1 MTKLV
6 WDEIGKRLYEL
17 GVKRPVLYKPNTE
30 GKYVDGVA
38 WNGFTSVNQNP
49 SGAESTPLFANDSKY
64 LSLTSSEEF
73 GATIEAYT
81 YPKEFAECDGSA
93 ELIKGVRVG
102 QQSRKPFGLSY
113 VTTLGNDLLKE
124 EYGYVIHL
132 VYGCMAAP
140 SSRQYE
146 TINKDPE
153 AMKLSWE
160 LTTTPVAVEGK
171 RPTAHLEIVSTDLEK
186 DKLKKLEDILY
197 GTESEAARMPLPDE
211 IKSILA
217 AG

>member
-30 GKYVDGVA
+30 GKYVDGVE
-38 WNGFTSVNQNP
+38 WNGSKSLNQNP
-49 SGAESTPLFANDSKY
+49 SVAESTPLFANDSKY

>member
-197 GTESEAARMPLPDE
+197 GAESEAARMPLPDE

>member
-1 MTKLV
+1 MAKLV
-6 WDEIGKRLYEL
+6 WDAIGKRLYET
-17 GVKRPVLYKPNTE
+17 GVKRPVLYKPNQE

-38 WNGFTSVNQNP
+38 WNGFTSVNENP

-64 LSLTSSEEF
+64 LSLTSSEDF

-81 YPKEFAECDGSA
+81 YPEEFAECDGSA
-93 ELIKGVRVG
+93 TLIKGVRIG
-102 QQSRKPFGLSY
+102 QQARKPFGLSY

-124 EYGYVIHL
+124 EYGYIIHL

-153 AMKLSWE
+153 AIKLSWE

-171 RPTAHLEIVSTDLEK
+171 RPTAHLQLVSTDIEK
-186 DKLKKLEDILY
+186 TKLKKIEDILY
-197 GTESEAARMPLPDE
+197 GTESEPARMPLPDE
-211 IKSILA
+211 IKTILA

>member
-6 WDEIGKRLYEL
+6 WDEIGERLYEL
-17 GVKRPVLYKPNTE
+17 GVKRPVLYKPNAE

-197 GTESEAARMPLPDE
+197 GTDSEAARMPLPDE

>member
-217 AG
+217 VG

>member
-38 WNGFTSVNQNP
+38 WNGFTSVNKNP

-197 GTESEAARMPLPDE
+197 GTESEVARMPLPDE

>member
-132 VYGCMAAP
+132 VYGCMASP

-186 DKLKKLEDILY
+186 EKLKKLEDILY

>member
-6 WDEIGKRLYEL
+6 WDEIGERLYEL

-197 GTESEAARMPLPDE
+197 GTDSEAARMPLPDE

>member
-1 MTKLV
+1 MAKLV

-171 RPTAHLEIVSTDLEK
+171 RPTAHLEIVSTDLEQ

-197 GTESEAARMPLPDE
+197 GTESEPARMPLPDE

>member
-1 MTKLV
+1 M
-6 WDEIGKRLYEL
+6 
-17 GVKRPVLYKPNTE
+17 
-30 GKYVDGVA
+30 DGVA

-186 DKLKKLEDILY
+186 EKLKKLEDILY

>member
-217 AG
+217 TG

>member
-17 GVKRPVLYKPNTE
+17 GVKRPVLYKPNAE
-30 GKYVDGVA
+30 GNYVDGVA

-197 GTESEAARMPLPDE
+197 GTESEKARMPLPDE
-211 IKSILA
+211 IKSILS

>member
-17 GVKRPVLYKPNTE
+17 GVKRPVLYKPNAE

-93 ELIKGVRVG
+93 ELTKGVRVG

>member
-17 GVKRPVLYKPNTE
+17 GVKRPVLYKPNAE

>member
-1 MTKLV
+1 MAKLV
-6 WDEIGKRLYEL
+6 WDAIGKRLYET
-17 GVKRPVLYKPNTE
+17 GVKRPVLYKPNQE

-38 WNGFTSVNQNP
+38 WNGFTSVNENP

-64 LSLTSSEEF
+64 LSLTSSEDF

-81 YPKEFAECDGSA
+81 YPEEFAECDGSA
-93 ELIKGVRVG
+93 ALIKGVRIG
-102 QQSRKPFGLSY
+102 QQARKPFGLSY

-124 EYGYVIHL
+124 EYGYIIHL

-153 AMKLSWE
+153 AIKLSWE

-171 RPTAHLEIVSTDLEK
+171 RPTAHLQLVSTDIEK
-186 DKLKKLEDILY
+186 TKLKKIEDILY
-197 GTESEAARMPLPDE
+197 GTESEPARMPLPDE
-211 IKSILA
+211 IKTILA

>member
-186 DKLKKLEDILY
+186 DKRKKLEDILY

>member
-171 RPTAHLEIVSTDLEK
+171 RPTAHLEIVSTDIEK
-186 DKLKKLEDILY
+186 DKLKKIEDILY
-197 GTESEAARMPLPDE
+197 GTESEPARMPLPDE

>member
-1 MTKLV
+1 MAKLV
-6 WDEIGKRLYEL
+6 WDAIGKRLYET
-17 GVKRPVLYKPNTE
+17 GAKRPVLYKPNQE

-38 WNGFTSVNQNP
+38 WNGFTSVNENP

-64 LSLTSSEEF
+64 LSLTSSEDF

-81 YPKEFAECDGSA
+81 YPEEFAECDGSA
-93 ELIKGVRVG
+93 TLIKGVRIG
-102 QQSRKPFGLSY
+102 QQARKPFGLSY

-153 AMKLSWE
+153 AIKLSWE

-171 RPTAHLEIVSTDLEK
+171 RPTAHLQLVSTDIEK
-186 DKLKKLEDILY
+186 TKLKKIEDILY
-197 GTESEAARMPLPDE
+197 GTESEPARMPLPDE
-211 IKSILA
+211 IKTILA

>member
-30 GKYVDGVA
+30 GTYVDGVA

>member
-1 MTKLV
+1 MAKLV

-171 RPTAHLEIVSTDLEK
+171 RPTAHLEIVSTDIEK
-186 DKLKKLEDILY
+186 EKLKKIEDILY
-197 GTESEAARMPLPDE
+197 GTESEPARMPLPDE

>member
-1 MTKLV
+1 MAKLV
-6 WDEIGKRLYEL
+6 WDAIGKRLYET
-17 GVKRPVLYKPNTE
+17 GVKRPVLYKPNQE

-38 WNGFTSVNQNP
+38 WNGFTSVNENP

-64 LSLTSSEEF
+64 LSLTSSEDF

-81 YPKEFAECDGSA
+81 YPEEFAECDGSA
-93 ELIKGVRVG
+93 TLIKGVRIG
-102 QQSRKPFGLSY
+102 QQARKPFGLSY

-124 EYGYVIHL
+124 EYGYIIHL

-153 AMKLSWE
+153 AIKLSWE

-171 RPTAHLEIVSTDLEK
+171 RPTAHLQLVSTDIEK
-186 DKLKKLEDILY
+186 TKLKKIEDILY
-197 GTESEAARMPLPDE
+197 GTDSESSRMPLPDE
-211 IKSILA
+211 IKTILA

>member
-171 RPTAHLEIVSTDLEK
+171 RPTTHLEIVSTDLEK

>member
-186 DKLKKLEDILY
+186 EKLKKLEDILY
-197 GTESEAARMPLPDE
+197 GTESEVARMPLPDE

>member
-17 GVKRPVLYKPNTE
+17 GVKRPVLYKPNAE

-124 EYGYVIHL
+124 EYGYIIHL

>member
-197 GTESEAARMPLPDE
+197 GTESDAARMPLPDE

>member
-1 MTKLV
+1 MAKLV
-6 WDEIGKRLYEL
+6 WDAIGKRLYET
-17 GVKRPVLYKPNTE
+17 GVKRPVLYKPNQE

-38 WNGFTSVNQNP
+38 WNGFTSVNENP

-64 LSLTSSEEF
+64 LSLTSSEDF

-81 YPKEFAECDGSA
+81 YPEEFAECDGSA
-93 ELIKGVRVG
+93 TLIKGVRIG
-102 QQSRKPFGLSY
+102 QQARKPFGLSY

-124 EYGYVIHL
+124 EYGYIIHL

-153 AMKLSWE
+153 AIKLSWE

-171 RPTAHLEIVSTDLEK
+171 RPTAHVQLVSTDIEK
-186 DKLKKLEDILY
+186 TKLKKIEDILY
-197 GTESEAARMPLPDE
+197 GTESEPARMPLPDE
-211 IKSILA
+211 IKTILA

>member
-1 MTKLV
+1 MAKLV
-6 WDEIGKRLYEL
+6 WDAIGKRLYET
-17 GVKRPVLYKPNTE
+17 GVKRPVLYKPNQE

-38 WNGFTSVNQNP
+38 WNGFTSVNENP

-64 LSLTSSEEF
+64 LSLTSSEDF

-81 YPKEFAECDGSA
+81 YPEEFAECDGSA
-93 ELIKGVRVG
+93 TLIKGVRIG
-102 QQSRKPFGLSY
+102 QQARKPFGLSY

-124 EYGYVIHL
+124 EYGYIIHL

-153 AMKLSWE
+153 AIKLSWE

-171 RPTAHLEIVSTDLEK
+171 RPTAHVQLVSTDIENA
-186 DKLKKLEDILY
+186 KLKKIEDILY
-197 GTESEAARMPLPDE
+197 GTESEPARMPLPDE
-211 IKSILA
+211 IKTILA

>member
-171 RPTAHLEIVSTDLEK
+171 RPTAHLEIVSTDLETE
-186 DKLKKLEDILY
+186 KLKKLEDILY

>member
-186 DKLKKLEDILY
+186 EKLKRLEDILY

-211 IKSILA
+211 IKTILA

>member
-102 QQSRKPFGLSY
+102 QQARKPFGLSY

-132 VYGCMAAP
+132 VYGCMASP

-153 AMKLSWE
+153 AMKRSWE

-186 DKLKKLEDILY
+186 EKLKKLEDILY

>member
-1 MTKLV
+1 MAKLV
-6 WDEIGKRLYEL
+6 WDAIGKRLYET

-64 LSLTSSEEF
+64 LSLTSSEDF

-81 YPKEFAECDGSA
+81 YPEEFAECDGSA
-93 ELIKGVRVG
+93 TLIKGVRVG
-102 QQSRKPFGLSY
+102 QQARKPFGLSY

-186 DKLKKLEDILY
+186 DKLKKIEDILY

>member
-1 MTKLV
+1 MAKLV
-6 WDEIGKRLYEL
+6 WDAIGKRLYET

-64 LSLTSSEEF
+64 LSLTSSEDF

-81 YPKEFAECDGSA
+81 YPEEFAECDGSA
-93 ELIKGVRVG
+93 TLIKGVRVG
-102 QQSRKPFGLSY
+102 QQARKPFGLSY

-186 DKLKKLEDILY
+186 EKLKKIEDILY
-197 GTESEAARMPLPDE
+197 GTDSEPARMPLPDE

>member
-102 QQSRKPFGLSY
+102 QQARKPFGLSY

-132 VYGCMAAP
+132 VYGCMASP

-186 DKLKKLEDILY
+186 EKLKKLEDILY
-197 GTESEAARMPLPDE
+197 GTESEPARMPLPDE

>member
-93 ELIKGVRVG
+93 ELTKGVRVG

>member
-171 RPTAHLEIVSTDLEK
+171 RPTAHLEIVSTDIEK
-186 DKLKKLEDILY
+186 EKLKKIEDILY

>member
-186 DKLKKLEDILY
+186 EKLKKLEDILY
-197 GTESEAARMPLPDE
+197 GTESESARMPLPDE

>member
-93 ELIKGVRVG
+93 ELIRGVRVG

>member
-186 DKLKKLEDILY
+186 DKLKKLEEILY

>member
-186 DKLKKLEDILY
+186 EKLKRLEDILY

>member
-1 MTKLV
+1 MAKLV
-6 WDEIGKRLYEL
+6 WDAIGKRLYET
-17 GVKRPVLYKPNTE
+17 GVKRPVLYKPNQE

-38 WNGFTSVNQNP
+38 WNGFTSVNENP

-64 LSLTSSEEF
+64 LSLTSSEDF

-81 YPKEFAECDGSA
+81 YPEEFAECDGSA
-93 ELIKGVRVG
+93 TLIKGVRIG
-102 QQSRKPFGLSY
+102 QQARKPFGLSY

-124 EYGYVIHL
+124 EYGYIIHL

-153 AMKLSWE
+153 AIKLSWE
-160 LTTTPVAVEGK
+160 LTTTPVSVEGK
-171 RPTAHLEIVSTDLEK
+171 RPTAHVQLVSTDIEK
-186 DKLKKLEDILY
+186 TKLKKIEDILY
-197 GTESEAARMPLPDE
+197 GTESEPARMPLPDE
-211 IKSILA
+211 IKTILA